1 LTKSIADFSRLR
13 YFFAMYIRRTHTN
26 NSSTGERYY
35 TYRLVA
41 SQRVDGKPRQMT
53 LLNLGRHFAVD
64 QDLWASLCVR
74 IEQLLSHQAELLP
87 IELPAAV
94 EKAAQRI
101 AAQLIEQRGV
111 VVKTP
116 IADEGHS
123 SPAESSVAPG
133 ESVQA
138 APADLQAVDVD
149 SLELSRPRTVGVE
162 QLGLWAM
169 QQLNFLDLLAHLGIN
184 GAHIAAIVGSIIGR
198 MAGVV
203 SELAT
208 HNWLMKQSALGELLA
223 VDYESLPLMTMYR
236 AADALWKHS
245 PRIEQTLFT
254 RLTDLFGF
262 STTITL
268 YDLTNTY
275 FEGEVPNN
283 TKARHGRSKE
293 QRTDCPLVTLGLVLD
308 GSGFVR
314 RSQTFAGNVSE
325 ASTLET
331 MLQDLN
337 APQGALVVMDAGIA
351 TEANIQWL
359 RKTGYGYLV
368 VSREHSRQFNAD
380 DAVPLETAAQET
392 VRCQKVVTE
401 DGQEVRLYCHSPGR
415 EQKEQ
420 AMAERFASR
429 FETELNAINE
439 GLQRPRTEKRPD
451 KLWERIGR
459 LKEKQHGIGQH
470 YQIDLQTDDSG
481 EKALSITWQKHR
493 VPGSYVDLPGV
504 YCLRSNQCQWTE
516 EPLWRTYM
524 MLTDLEAVFRCF
536 KSDLGFRPIFHSK
549 EERADSHLFI
559 TVLAYQFVQLIRR
572 CLKESGIN
580 SNSSWR
586 TLREIMSTQCRV
598 TASFRRADGKALHV
612 RKATRA
618 EPEQMAIYRALKVN
632 PAPGGISKTIV

>member
-1 LTKSIADFSRLR
+1 
-13 YFFAMYIRRTHTN
+13 
-26 NSSTGERYY
+26 
-35 TYRLVA
+35 
-41 SQRVDGKPRQMT
+41 
-53 LLNLGRHFAVD
+53 
-64 QDLWASLCVR
+64 
-74 IEQLLSHQAELLP
+74 
-87 IELPAAV
+87 
-94 EKAAQRI
+94 
-101 AAQLIEQRGV
+101 
-111 VVKTP
+111 
-116 IADEGHS
+116 
-123 SPAESSVAPG
+123 
-133 ESVQA
+133 
-138 APADLQAVDVD
+138 
-149 SLELSRPRTVGVE
+149 
-162 QLGLWAM
+162 M
-169 QQLNFLDLLAHLGIN
+169 QQLNFLELLANLGIN
-184 GAHIAAIVGSIIGR
+184 GAQITAIVGSIIGR
-198 MAGVV
+198 MAGVG

-208 HNWLMKQSALGELLA
+208 YNWLMKQSALGELLE

-245 PRIEQTLFT
+245 TQIEQTLFM

-275 FEGEVPNN
+275 FEGEVPHN

-293 QRTDCPLVTLGLVLD
+293 KRTDCPLVTLGLVLD

-331 MLQDLN
+331 MLHDLN
-337 APQGALVVMDAGIA
+337 APLGALVVMDAGIA

-368 VSREHSRQFNAD
+368 VSRERSRQFNAD
-380 DAVPLETAAQET
+380 AAISLETAAQET
-392 VRCQKVVTE
+392 VRCQKVVAE

-429 FETELNAINE
+429 FETELNALNA
-439 GLQRPRTEKRPD
+439 GLQRPRTEKHPD

-459 LKEKQHGIGQH
+459 LKEKHHGIGQH

-481 EKALSITWQKHR
+481 EKALSITWQKHI
-493 VPGSYVDLPGV
+493 VQGSYVDLPGV
-504 YCLRSNQCQWTE
+504 YCLRSNQTQWSE
-516 EPLWRTYM
+516 EQLWHTYM

-536 KSDLGFRPIFHSK
+536 KSDLGFRPIFHRK

-572 CLKESGIN
+572 RLKESDIN
-580 SNSSWR
+580 ANSSWR

-618 EPEQMAIYRALKVN
+618 EPEQMVIYRALKVS
-632 PAPGGISKTIV
+632 PTPGGISKTIV

>member
-1 LTKSIADFSRLR
+1 
-13 YFFAMYIRRTHTN
+13 MYIRRTHTN

-74 IEQLLSHQAELLP
+74 IEQLLSHQVELLP
-87 IELPAAV
+87 IELPATV

-101 AAQLIEQRGV
+101 AAQLIEQRAV
-111 VVKTP
+111 VIKP
-116 IADEGHS
+116 PLANEGPS
-123 SPAESSVAPG
+123 SPAESSIAPV
-133 ESVQA
+133 ESVGTET
-138 APADLQAVDVD
+138 APVDLQTVDVD
-149 SLELSRPRTVGVE
+149 SLELTRPRTAGVE

-169 QQLNFLDLLAHLGIN
+169 QQLHFIELLTGLGIN
-184 GAHIAAIVGSIIGR
+184 GAQIAAIVGSIIGR
-198 MAGVV
+198 MAGVG

-208 HNWLMKQSALGELLA
+208 YNWLTKQSALGELLE
-223 VDYESLPLMTMYR
+223 VDYESLPLITMYR

-245 PRIEQTLFT
+245 APIEQTLFT

-275 FEGEVPNN
+275 FEGEVPHN
-283 TKARHGRSKE
+283 TKAQRGRSKE
-293 QRTDCPLVTLGLVLD
+293 KRTDCPLVTLGLVLD

-325 ASTLET
+325 ANTLQT
-331 MLQDLN
+331 MLQDLG
-337 APQGALVVMDAGIA
+337 APPDALVVMDAGIA

-359 RKTGYGYLV
+359 RTTGYGYLV
-368 VSREHSRQFNAD
+368 VSRERSRQFNAD
-380 DAVPLETAAQET
+380 NAVSLVTASDEI
-392 VRCQKVVTE
+392 VRCQKVVAE
-401 DGQEVRLYCHSPGR
+401 DGQEVRLYCHSSGR

-429 FETELNAINE
+429 FEAGLNALNA
-439 GLQRPRTEKRPD
+439 GLQSPRTEKRPD
-451 KLWERIGR
+451 KIWERIGR

-481 EKALSITWQKHR
+481 EKAVSITWQKQIIE
-493 VPGSYVDLPGV
+493 GSYIDLPGV

-516 EPLWRTYM
+516 EQLWRTYM

-572 CLKESGIN
+572 RLKESDIN
-580 SNSSWR
+580 ANSSWR
-586 TLREIMSTQCRV
+586 TLREIMRTQCRV
-598 TASFRRADGKALHV
+598 TASFRRTDGKALHI

-618 EPEQMAIYRALKVN
+618 EPEQLAIYRALEVN

>member
-1 LTKSIADFSRLR
+1 
-13 YFFAMYIRRTHTN
+13 
-26 NSSTGERYY
+26 
-35 TYRLVA
+35 
-41 SQRVDGKPRQMT
+41 MT

-64 QDLWASLCVR
+64 QDLWVSLCVR
-74 IEQLLSHQAELLP
+74 IEQLLSHQTELLP
-87 IELPAAV
+87 IELPAV
-94 EKAAQRI
+94 DEKAAQRI
-101 AAQLIEQRGV
+101 AAQLIEQRAV
-111 VVKTP
+111 VIKTP

-123 SPAESSVAPG
+123 TSAESSVAPV
-133 ESVQA
+133 ESVESA
-138 APADLQAVDVD
+138 TADLQTVDVD
-149 SLELSRPRTVGVE
+149 SLELTRPRTVGVE
-162 QLGLWAM
+162 QLALWAM

-184 GAHIAAIVGSIIGR
+184 GAQIAAIVGSIIGR
-198 MAGVV
+198 MAGVS

-208 HNWLMKQSALGELLA
+208 HNWLIKQSALGELLD

-245 PRIEQTLFT
+245 TQIEQTLFT
-254 RLTDLFGF
+254 RITDLFGF

-275 FEGEVPNN
+275 FEGEVPHN

-293 QRTDCPLVTLGLVLD
+293 KRTDCPLVTLGLVMD

-325 ASTLET
+325 AGTLET

-337 APQGALVVMDAGIA
+337 APPGALVVMDAGIA

-368 VSREHSRQFNAD
+368 VSRERSRQFNAD
-380 DAVPLETAAQET
+380 TAISLETAAQET

-401 DGQEVRLYCHSPGR
+401 DRQEVRLYCHSPGR

-429 FETELNAINE
+429 FETELNALNE
-439 GLQRPRTEKRPD
+439 GLQRPRTEKHPD

-459 LKEKQHGIGQH
+459 LKEKHHGMGQH

-481 EKALSITWQKHR
+481 EKALSITWKKHI
-493 VPGSYVDLPGV
+493 VQGSYIDLPGV

-516 EPLWRTYM
+516 EQLWRTYM

-572 CLKESGIN
+572 RLKQSD
-580 SNSSWR
+580 SNASSSWR

>member
-1 LTKSIADFSRLR
+1 
-13 YFFAMYIRRTHTN
+13 MYIRRTHTN

-64 QDLWASLCVR
+64 QDLWVSLCVR
-74 IEQLLSHQAELLP
+74 IEQLLSHQVELLP
-87 IELPAAV
+87 IELPATV

-101 AAQLIEQRGV
+101 AAQLIEQRAV
-111 VVKTP
+111 VSKTAL
-116 IADEGHS
+116 ADEGHS
-123 SPAESSVAPG
+123 SPAESVAPV
-133 ESVQA
+133 ESVETA
-138 APADLQAVDVD
+138 AADLQTVDVD
-149 SLELSRPRTVGVE
+149 SLELTRPRTVGVE
-162 QLGLWAM
+162 QLALWAM
-169 QQLNFLDLLAHLGIN
+169 QQLHFLDLLTQLGIN
-184 GAHIAAIVGSIIGR
+184 GAQIAAIVGSIIGR
-198 MAGVV
+198 MAGVG

-208 HNWLMKQSALGELLA
+208 YNWLMKQSALGELLE
-223 VDYESLPLMTMYR
+223 VDYDSLPLMTMYR

-245 PRIEQTLFT
+245 TQIEQTLFT
-254 RLTDLFGF
+254 RITDLFGF

-275 FEGEVPNN
+275 FEGEVPHN

-293 QRTDCPLVTLGLVLD
+293 KRTDCPLVTLGLVLD

-337 APQGALVVMDAGIA
+337 APPGTLVVMDAGIA

-359 RKTGYGYLV
+359 RTTGYGYLV
-368 VSREHSRQFNAD
+368 VSRERSRQFDAD
-380 DAVPLETAAQET
+380 AAISLETAAQET
-392 VRCQKVVTE
+392 VRCQKVVAE
-401 DGQEVRLYCHSPGR
+401 DGQEVRLYCHSSGR

-429 FETELNAINE
+429 FETELNALNT
-439 GLQRPRTEKRPD
+439 GLQRPRTEKQPD

-459 LKEKQHGIGQH
+459 LKEKHHGIGQH

-481 EKALSITWQKHR
+481 DKALSITWQKHI
-493 VPGSYVDLPGV
+493 VQGSSIDLPGV
-504 YCLRSNQCQWTE
+504 YCLRSNQCQWSE
-516 EPLWRTYM
+516 EQLWRTYM

-572 CLKESGIN
+572 RLKEGDIN
-580 SNSSWR
+580 ANSSWR